1 MKTVEMDIEKIT
13 KRLEEE
19 GCRVLTE
26 DELRLQV
33 NGGWGRSSSSS
44 SSSSRSSSSS
54 SRGSSSSGG
63 SSSRSSGSSGR
74 NSSGASKKSESGATK
89 TKTSF
94 GQSIKNFAEK
104 YASSNWQKNHPD
116 FGAHS
121 SRSSNNGNNG
131 YNGGSYNRNGN
142 GAKADGKD
150 GTESSAG
157 SEEAKAGENT
167 TANGTAPAT
176 AKASAP
182 QPKSQ
187 KRETF
192 SYKTAGNV
200 NQNSKI
206 YTKSQT
212 FIPKTQIEILPPDG
226 NKTENGKISF
236 GAINKVTP
244 YYENPKFYDSEK
256 AQEHL
261 FNKKLQ
267 GNSDVGIY
275 YHANQNVS
283 IGIAANVFFNS
294 GSSKVSKNFNY
305 SEREI
310 KPIFEFSLGGV
321 NELGINSISGGVKI
335 KW

>member
-33 NGGWGRSSSSS
+33 NSGWGRSSSSS

-74 NSSGASKKSESGATK
+74 NSSGTSKKSESGATK

-121 SRSSNNGNNG
+121 SRNSDNGNNG
-131 YNGGSYNRNGN
+131 YNGGTYNRNGN
-142 GAKADGKD
+142 GSKAGYKD
-150 GTESSAG
+150 GTEASTG

-192 SYKTAGNV
+192 SYKNVGFV
-200 NQNSKI
+200 NQKTKNYTQFKTVIPTPSSALDKSNSQKNLEKNI
-206 YTKSQT
+206 QTVYPANLNISAKNSQQ
-212 FIPKTQIEILPPDG
+212 TQSKFSLSGSGVGIDISENSVLSI
-226 NKTENGKISF
+226 KTEGSIVPNFSNKGSWAIQKSYPE
-236 GAINKVTP
+236 GAIFGVSVTTP
-244 YYENPKFYDSEK
+244 IATFNGQLDNITVKFET
-256 AQEHL
+256 Q
-261 FNKKLQ
+261 F
-267 GNSDVGIY
+267 
-275 YHANQNVS
+275 
-283 IGIAANVFFNS
+283 
-294 GSSKVSKNFNY
+294 
-305 SEREI
+305 
-310 KPIFEFSLGGV
+310 
-321 NELGINSISGGVKI
+321 
-335 KW
+335 

>member
-1 MKTVEMDIEKIT
+1 MEMDIEKIS

-44 SSSSRSSSSS
+44 SSSSRSSSSG

-89 TKTSF
+89 TKTSL

-131 YNGGSYNRNGN
+131 YNGGSYSGGGSARAVGKNGT
-142 GAKADGKD
+142 GSSAS
-150 GTESSAG
+150 TEKEAAAG
-157 SEEAKAGENT
+157 SEEAKTGENT
-167 TANGTAPAT
+167 AANGTAPAT

-192 SYKTAGNV
+192 SYKNVGFV
-200 NQNSKI
+200 NQKTKNYTQFKTVIPTPSSALDKSNSQKNLEKNI
-206 YTKSQT
+206 QTVYPANLNISAKNSQQ
-212 FIPKTQIEILPPDG
+212 TQSKFSLSGSGVGIDISKNSVLSI
-226 NKTENGKISF
+226 KTEGSIVPNFSNKSSWAIQKSYPEGAIFGVSVTTPIATFNGKLDNIT
-236 GAINKVTP
+236 V
-244 YYENPKFYDSEK
+244 KFET
-256 AQEHL
+256 Q
-261 FNKKLQ
+261 F
-267 GNSDVGIY
+267 
-275 YHANQNVS
+275 
-283 IGIAANVFFNS
+283 
-294 GSSKVSKNFNY
+294 
-305 SEREI
+305 
-310 KPIFEFSLGGV
+310 
-321 NELGINSISGGVKI
+321 
-335 KW
+335 